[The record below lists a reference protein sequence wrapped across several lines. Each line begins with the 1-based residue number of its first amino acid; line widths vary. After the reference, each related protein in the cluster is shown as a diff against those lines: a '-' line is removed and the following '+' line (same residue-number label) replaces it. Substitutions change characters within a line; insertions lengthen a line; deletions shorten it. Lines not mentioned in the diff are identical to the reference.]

1 MGRGGA
7 AAGGSRVAAPRSCQ
21 RAENSARAA
30 RTGFCCARARRPP
43 PAAGATP
50 RPAPPSGSWR
60 PFLPCSSVAAWT
72 GDREPGQGRA
82 GAAGRAPEVGAE
94 REAGRPG
101 GGEAGRTSAWVCPAD
116 GPRIKMRRGR
126 PGFEARLPAC
136 LSLGR
141 SCPHSDT
148 PPRPPP
154 SPLGHSAPPTTCG
167 HLTPLALCRLRTCPL
182 GPVLP
187 FSLQT
192 GLPPSLTSSGPSS
205 TKLDSVLWPSPSLFV
220 VLYTCHFNSVHPLH
234 HHAS

>member
-1 MGRGGA
+1 MGAEWRHRGLASGQRTRRGRRARASAVRVPAARRLPPAQPLGPLRPPGRGARFSPALPSPPGP
-7 AAGGSRVAAPRSCQ
+7 GIGSR
-21 RAENSARAA
+21 ARA
-30 RTGFCCARARRPP
+30 G
-43 PAAGATP
+43 
-50 RPAPPSGSWR
+50 
-60 PFLPCSSVAAWT
+60 
-72 GDREPGQGRA
+72 REPRDEPLRWVQS
-82 GAAGRAPEVGAE
+82 
-94 REAGRPG
+94 GRPG

-116 GPRIKMRRGR
+116 GPRIKMGRGR

-141 SCPHSDT
+141 WCPHSDT